1 MRRGWAIGAGL
12 VGLGAILYY
21 RGWSTQPL
29 QLRDGRTFQVLNF
42 DRHVSY
48 AVAPDGHTSASRYF
62 WVRYYSS
69 TSDQAAMLAE
79 ARTIAPA
86 LWPIADSL
94 GFQAL
99 VLQPSY
105 PLLFRHFPLAV
116 VSWTLR
122 YEAAPGRG
130 WHEVG
135 S

>member
-1 MRRGWAIGAGL
+1 MVGL
-12 VGLGAILYY
+12 VGLAAVLYY

-29 QLRDGRTFQVLNF
+29 ELADGRTFQVLNF

-48 AVAPDGHTSASRYF
+48 MLERSGQTTTDRYF

-69 TSDQAAMLAE
+69 SSDQTTMLAE
-79 ARTIAPA
+79 ARTLAPA

-105 PLLFRHFPLAV
+105 PVLFRHFPLAV
-116 VSWTLR
+116 VSWALR
-122 YEAAPGRG
+122 YESTSGRG